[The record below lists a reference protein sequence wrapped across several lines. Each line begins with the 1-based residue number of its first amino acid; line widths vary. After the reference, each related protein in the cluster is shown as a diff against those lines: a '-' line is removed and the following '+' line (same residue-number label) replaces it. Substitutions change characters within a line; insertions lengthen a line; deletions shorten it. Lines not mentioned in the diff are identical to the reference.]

1 MLTKLNEKVQK
12 KRVTRSKTRSGTRP
26 KIKTL
31 ENQGLINIW
40 WPVRN
45 VNRYFKK
52 IVENKGL
59 MPYFVENQE
68 ISC

>member
-12 KRVTRSKTRSGTRP
+12 KDELQVQKQDQEKDL

-40 WPVRN
+40 
-45 VNRYFKK
+45 
-52 IVENKGL
+52 
-59 MPYFVENQE
+59 
-68 ISC
+68 